1 MSQTLSTPSVQLA
14 FPAGTVDTVWTF
26 ALTGT
31 LFGDGSAFTGGAVSQ
46 TDSATIDLAPG
57 VYTLI
62 VSKNGIS
69 SLPSDAFTVEAPAT
83 VTLSVPDAA
92 QKAVITTS
100 P

>member
-31 LFGDGSAFTGGAVSQ
+31 LADGPAFTGGTVSP